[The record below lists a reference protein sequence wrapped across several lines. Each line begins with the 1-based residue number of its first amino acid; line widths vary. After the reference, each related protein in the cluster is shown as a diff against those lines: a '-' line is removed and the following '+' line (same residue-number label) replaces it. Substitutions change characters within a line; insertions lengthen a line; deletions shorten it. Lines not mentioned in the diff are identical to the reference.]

1 MTCQKACLYA
11 DTCVWVE
18 RTGQVFLEPAS
29 TLKRGDT
36 LMVLVEG
43 HLVRGS
49 VVMSCTLNPKV
60 IKIRAIRM
68 SLDGE
73 SEDHIAVPREGCVQY
88 PDNPKWMSES
98 DLRQIE
104 GVLGSKAKSD
114 DNYIVTFAKCA
125 PSTEAIC
132 CFDGFINF
140 CYKP

>member
-1 MTCQKACLYA
+1 MMHQEACLYA
-11 DTCVWVE
+11 HACVWVC
-18 RTGQVFLEPAS
+18 RDDKVSREPIS
-29 TLKRGDT
+29 TIKSGDI

-49 VVMSCTLNPKV
+49 VVMSCTPTNKV
-60 IKIRAIRM
+60 IKIRTIRM

-73 SEDHIAVPREGCVQY
+73 LDHIAVPREGCVQY
-88 PDNPKWMSES
+88 PDNPNWMSES
-98 DLRQIE
+98 DLRQIK

-114 DNYIVTFAKCA
+114 DNYIVTFAKCT
-125 PSTEAIC
+125 PPTEAIC